1 MAKALVAFVLA
12 AEELLLFW
20 DVVLIV
26 EDAEYTV
33 IAAYAFEASFVLSY

>member
-1 MAKALVAFVLA
+1 
-12 AEELLLFW
+12 
-20 DVVLIV
+20 LIV